1 MKRNGICVLGEFKK
15 RARLDM
21 KAEGHIPG
29 PLQKIFTPQRWE
41 KAFKECGDPD
51 EKNLGLYEAAIAIH
65 EKLSA
70 IRANLKVSISEEL
83 TPTTKLRCF
92 VAAANHSTLLASK
105 KAKEAIPCPNNR
117 TEDRNAHS
125 FKKLFSKFFFYINEV
140 SSFLTFPEFKTQ

>member
-1 MKRNGICVLGEFKK
+1 MPKGICVMGDFKK

-29 PLQKIFTPQRWE
+29 PLQKKFTPQRWE

-51 EKNLGLYEAAIAIH
+51 DEDRSIYEAALAIH

-70 IRANLKVSISEEL
+70 IRANLKVSSSEEL

-92 VAAANHSTLLASK
+92 VAAANHNTLLASK
-105 KAKEAIPCPNNR
+105 K
-117 TEDRNAHS
+117 
-125 FKKLFSKFFFYINEV
+125 
-140 SSFLTFPEFKTQ
+140 